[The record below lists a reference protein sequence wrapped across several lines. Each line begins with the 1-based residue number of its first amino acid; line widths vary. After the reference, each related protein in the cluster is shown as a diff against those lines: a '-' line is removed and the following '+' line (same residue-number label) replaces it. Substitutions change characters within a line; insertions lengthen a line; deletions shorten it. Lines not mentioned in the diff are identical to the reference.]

1 MFMDGPQFYLEISQL
16 GSIQLSR
23 HLDVKLDKNIFT
35 LGKGLLNF
43 VHENHE
49 NLNDGVMIIFGV
61 VIFGH
66 ETNTNQI

>member
-1 MFMDGPQFYLEISQL
+1 MDGPQFYLEISQL

-43 VHENHE
+43 VHEN
-49 NLNDGVMIIFGV
+49 LNDGVMIIFGV

>member
-1 MFMDGPQFYLEISQL
+1 MDGPQFYLEISQL

-35 LGKGLLNF
+35 LGTRAVKF
-43 VHENHE
+43 HENHE
-49 NLNDGVMIIFGV
+49 NLNDGVIFGV

>member
-1 MFMDGPQFYLEISQL
+1 MDGPQFYLEISQL

-43 VHENHE
+43 VRENHE
-49 NLNDGVMIIFGV
+49 NLNDGVIFEV